1 MNSLSILNNDN
12 SVSVFNPS
20 SLDDF
25 FKSIENI
32 NDIDDAVDILNNSAY
47 IGRDLWIQTA
57 LIAFKV
63 TANSTKKE
71 RSEKIK
77 QLGDRLR
84 YAKSQIY
91 NFIDAGGKLLDK
103 ENIDKLDKCYSV
115 NDYLKIC
122 KPKKEDTNTID
133 LFVVSNVVKNAL
145 VVNDKSFNLVVGYKI
160 PKKDYNDYISSKEN
174 KTHTSFLMRRL
185 VEYRLIKTEFEIKT
199 NKEYQIIDKST
210 LKPLDKNDLITCTI
224 LNL

>member
-1 MNSLSILNNDN
+1 MNSLSILNSDT

-32 NDIDDAVDILNNSAY
+32 NDINDAVDILNNSAY

-77 QLGDRLR
+77 QLGDKLK

-91 NFIDAGGKLLDK
+91 NFIDAGAKLINK
-103 ENIDKLDKCYSV
+103 EKIDSLDKCFSV

-122 KPKKEDTNTID
+122 KPKNQTTDNID
-133 LFVVSNVVKNAL
+133 LFVVSSVVKNAL
-145 VVNDKSFNLVVGYKI
+145 VVNDNSFNLVVGCKI
-160 PKKDYNDYISSKEN
+160 PKKDYNDYFSAKEN
-174 KTHTSFLMRRL
+174 KTHTSFLMRRPI
-185 VEYRLIKTEFEIKT
+185 EYRLIKTECEIK
-199 NKEYQIIDKST
+199 NSKEYQIIDKST
-210 LKPLDKNDLITCTI
+210 LKPLDKNELINCTI